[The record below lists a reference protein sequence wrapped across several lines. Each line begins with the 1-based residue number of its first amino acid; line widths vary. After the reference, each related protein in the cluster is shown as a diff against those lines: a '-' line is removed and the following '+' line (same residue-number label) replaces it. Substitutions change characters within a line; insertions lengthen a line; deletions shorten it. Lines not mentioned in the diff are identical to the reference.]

1 MQRNRSEV
9 WSRRESLSPLPEH
22 SCCGSVTKSCPTL
35 CNPLD
40 SSMPG
45 CPILHY
51 LWEFAPQSLLL
62 IESWGLVLLRGLP
75 LWLSWERI
83 RLQCRRPRFDPWV
96 GKIPWR
102 KDQLPTP
109 MFWPGEFHELCK
121 SMGSQSIGHN

>member
-1 MQRNRSEV
+1 MQRNQSEV
-9 WSRRESLSPLPEH
+9 WSRRESLSPLPEL
-22 SCCGSVTKSCPTL
+22 SCCCSVTKSCLTL
-35 CNPLD
+35 CKPLD

-51 LWEFAPQSLLL
+51 LREFAPQSLLL

-102 KDQLPTP
+102 KEQLPTP
-109 MFWPGEFHELCK
+109 VFWPGEFHGLCK
-121 SMGSQSIGHN
+121 SMGSQSIGHT